1 MIRTAIVA
9 LGGNVG
15 DVAGRMRTALAELG
29 ATRASRLYRSR
40 PMYLTDQPPFL
51 NAVALVPTAEGPLD
65 FLRRL
70 KAAEAAAGRIARERN
85 GPRELDLDLVA
96 LDDLVVEGSDLVL
109 PHPRLAERRFV
120 LLPLVDLLPFWSHP
134 ATGDGVNDLLRR
146 TADQADDL
154 EPLPDAL
161 LQVPSPRPVR

>member
-1 MIRTAIVA
+1 MLRTAIVA

-15 DVAGRMRTALAELG
+15 DVPARMRVALADLG

-40 PMYLTDQPPFL
+40 PMYLADQAPFF
-51 NAVALVPTAEGPLD
+51 NAVALVPTAESPLD

-70 KAAEAAAGRIARERN
+70 KEAERAAGRVARERN

-96 LDDLVVEGSDLVL
+96 LDDCVLDGPDLVL

-120 LLPLVDLLPFWSHP
+120 LLPLVELLPYWSHP
-134 ATGDGVNDLLRR
+134 VTGERVNDLLNR